1 MIQSM
6 KRLLDDE
13 RGNLVEYLIVIG
25 LVALLA
31 IAAFNTFG
39 TSVKNKITNQASAV
53 DGIND
58 KGSSTGTP

>member
-1 MIQSM
+1 MQQRLS
-6 KRLLDDE
+6 RLLHDE

-39 TSVKNKITNQASAV
+39 TSVKTKIEKQATSV
-53 DGIND
+53 NGIND
-58 KGSSTGTP
+58 APTK

>member
-1 MIQSM
+1 MHQRLS
-6 KRLLDDE
+6 RLLHDE

-39 TSVKNKITNQASAV
+39 TSVKNKISNQATAV

-58 KGSSTGTP
+58 KGAAATP